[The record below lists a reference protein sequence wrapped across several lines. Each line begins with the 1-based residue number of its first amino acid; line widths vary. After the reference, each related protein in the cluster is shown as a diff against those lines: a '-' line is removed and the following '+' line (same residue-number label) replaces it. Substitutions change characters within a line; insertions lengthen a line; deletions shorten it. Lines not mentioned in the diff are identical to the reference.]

1 MACLLRYDIN
11 LFTALCTPTL
21 RTDFFGNLKNK
32 QKLSPKIHGFLPAV
46 ISRRQEL
53 LLLMLFWFFTFSS
66 LKAFWAKKTGTGE
79 IPTGVLLQD
88 SQVCNHLSHSLDWG
102 VIKPIYPRKLQ
113 KPGCRPWTS
122 PFIVLFRAGNG
133 PFRLC
138 LLWLWSSLIQKLNT
152 IYILIYAATI
162 CRP

>member
-1 MACLLRYDIN
+1 MACFLTYDIN

-46 ISRRQEL
+46 ICRRQEL

-66 LKAFWAKKTGTGE
+66 LKAFWAKKLALERFQLGSSCKTAKC
-79 IPTGVLLQD
+79 V
-88 SQVCNHLSHSLDWG
+88 HLSHSLDWW

-138 LLWLWSSLIQKLNT
+138 LLWLWSSLIQKLNI